1 MSSYLLSFIEI
12 LITITSSIVVLYV
25 LSVPL
30 KNVLNRICPDEQ
42 AAVFWSCYT
51 KIMLIIAPLVL
62 VLIVDML
69 QHFSNPLDNLRLTLI
84 AALSGMLMA
93 VHAVGKR
100 LGQFIALPNSAG
112 KSS

>member
-1 MSSYLLSFIEI
+1 MSSYLLLFIEI
-12 LITITSSIVVLYV
+12 LITITSSIAVLYV

-51 KIMLIIAPLVL
+51 KIMLIVAPLVL
-62 VLIVDML
+62 VLIVDMF
-69 QHFSNPLDNLRLTLI
+69 QHFSNPLDNLRLTMI